1 MTKSE
6 ARERINKLRASINHH
21 RYLYHVLDRQEISDE
36 ALDSLKHELFKLEQE
51 FPELITSDSPTQ
63 RVGGE
68 ALSKFQ
74 KVVHEVRML
83 SIEDVFSFDEF
94 EKWYQR
100 ALERSGEKS
109 LELYCMVKL
118 DGLAVSL
125 EYEGGN
131 LSLAATRGDGYVG
144 EDVTRNVKTIE
155 SVPLTLRVPSE
166 EEITSFFKRHEN
178 LDCVALKKFLCEP
191 TKKITV
197 RGEIY
202 MPVKDFESLNK
213 TREKAGEAKF
223 ANPRNVAAGS
233 IRQLDPKIA
242 ASRPLAFFAWDLLTD
257 VGQKTHYQELELLR
271 LLGFRP
277 TPEGL
282 LAKNTR
288 EVEKYW
294 KDLQKKRASLKYWID
309 GVVVR
314 VNDNKVQ
321 SELGVVGK
329 TPRGLSAWKLPAEE
343 ATTVVKEIE
352 WNVGRTGALTPVAVV
367 EPTFIAGT
375 TVKHA
380 SLHNMDEIRRL
391 GLKIGDTVILIKA
404 GDIIPK
410 VVRVLEEL
418 RPEDAKAISSP
429 KVCPVCGSDVGK
441 VKEGDVALVC
451 ENKNCFAKERER
463 IIYAARA
470 FEIDGLGDK
479 IAEQLL
485 DVGLVSRAPDMFS
498 LTVDELVGL
507 ERFADV
513 SASKLVN
520 AIQSKK
526 EIKLD
531 RFLVALGIQN
541 VGEETARDIASEFHS
556 LERVRE
562 ASLDDFMK
570 VEGVGEV
577 VADSLLK
584 FFSSAHGMEL
594 VDEYL
599 KNGVIVTELAQRGVR
614 SSALSGKTLVLTGTL
629 SAMSRDEAGEKIRE
643 RGGSV
648 SGSVSSKTDFVVVG
662 DDPGSKFEK
671 AKKLG
676 VRTLSEKEFLDMLSE
691 TR

>member
-1 MTKSE
+1 MTKIE
-6 ARERINKLRASINHH
+6 TRDRISKLKETINHH
-21 RYLYHVLDRQEISDE
+21 RYLYHVLDKQEISDA

-51 FPELITSDSPTQ
+51 YPDLITHDSPTQ

-68 ALSKFQ
+68 ALSKFN
-74 KVVHEVRML
+74 KVTHDVRML

-125 EYEGGN
+125 EYENGS

-144 EDVTRNVKTIE
+144 EDVTSNVRTIE

-166 EEITSFFKRHEN
+166 EEIDDFLKHHVN
-178 LDCVALKKFLCEP
+178 LDRGELKKFLREP
-191 TKKITV
+191 VKKITV

-202 MPVKDFESLNK
+202 MPVKEFESLNK
-213 TREKAGEAKF
+213 NREKAGEAKF

-257 VGQKTHYQELELLR
+257 IGQETHDQELELLH
-271 LLGFRP
+271 LLGFKP

-294 KDLQKKRASLKYWID
+294 KDLQKKRAGLKYWID
-309 GVVVR
+309 GVVIR
-314 VNDNKVQ
+314 VNNNEIQKK
-321 SELGVVGK
+321 LGVVGK

-343 ATTVVKEIE
+343 ATTIVKEIE

-367 EPTFIAGT
+367 EPTFVAGT
-375 TVKHA
+375 TVQHA
-380 SLHNMDEIRRL
+380 SLHNMDEIERL
-391 GLKIGDTVILIKA
+391 GLMIGDTVILIKA

-410 VVRVLEEL
+410 VVRVLKEL
-418 RPEDAKAISSP
+418 RPKDAKAIRPP
-429 KVCPVCGSDVGK
+429 KVCPICGSAVGK
-441 VKEGDVALVC
+441 AKEEDVALVC
-451 ENKNCFAKERER
+451 TSKNCFAKERER

-485 DVGLVSRAPDMFS
+485 DSGLISRAPDLFM
-498 LTVDELVGL
+498 LTADELMEL

-526 EIKLD
+526 KIPLD
-531 RFLVALGIQN
+531 KFLVALGIPN
-541 VGEETARDIASEFHS
+541 VGAETARDIAAEFHS
-556 LERVRE
+556 LDRVRE
-562 ASLDDFMK
+562 AGLEDWLK
-570 VEGVGEV
+570 IEGVGEV
-577 VADSLLK
+577 VAGSLLE
-584 FFSSAHGMEL
+584 FFSSAYGMEL

-599 KNGVIVTELAQRGVR
+599 KNDVVVTDL
-614 SSALSGKTLVLTGTL
+614 SYPSSHLSALSGKTFVLTGTL
-629 SAMSRDEAGEKIRE
+629 GAMSRDEAGEKIRAL
-643 RGGSV
+643 GGDV
-648 SGSVSSKTDFVVVG
+648 SSSVSSKTDFVVVG
-662 DDPGSKFEK
+662 DEPGSKFEK
-671 AKKLG
+671 AKKLD
-676 VRTLSEKEFLDMLSE
+676 VRTLSEREFLDMI
-691 TR
+691 R